1 MKKLNDL
8 LGYKNRKI
16 YQDDK
21 CFSFCLDSV
30 LLANFIDIKK
40 KDTNI
45 LDIGTGNGVIPLILS
60 LKTDSKI
67 TGVEIQKK
75 LSDLAKDSV
84 KYNKLE
90 KQIEIINNDIKDF
103 SVDKNNYYDIICS
116 NPPYFVERNN
126 SKTKICVEESIA
138 RHEIKITLEDILKL
152 SKKMLKNN
160 GKLYLIHRVER
171 MTEVLNLYKK
181 YNIEPKRI
189 RFIHNDKDSNA
200 KLFLIEGT
208 KNGKV
213 GLKIDK
219 PLIMFEEKAE
229 TLEYSKILEEV

>member
-30 LLANFIDIKK
+30 LLANFIDVKK
-40 KDTNI
+40 KSNI
-45 LDIGTGNGVIPLILS
+45 LDIGTGNGVIPLFLS

-67 TGVEIQKK
+67 TGVEIQDK
-75 LSDLAKDSV
+75 LANLSIESI

-90 KQIEIINNDIKDF
+90 DQINIINQDIKDF
-103 SVDKNNYYDIICS
+103 SVDKNNYYDIICC
-116 NPPYFVERNN
+116 NPPYFVEK
-126 SKTKICVEESIA
+126 SSFKTKESKEEAIA
-138 RHEIKITLEDILKL
+138 RHEIKITLEEILKI

-171 MTEVLNLYKK
+171 FAEVIDLYKK
-181 YNIEPKRI
+181 YNIEPKEV
-189 RFIHNDKDSNA
+189 RFIHNDKDSAA

-219 PLIMFEEKAE
+219 PLIMFEKGVE
-229 TLEYSKILEEV
+229 TEEYSKIIEGE

>member
-8 LGYKNRKI
+8 IGYKNRKI

-30 LLANFIDIKK
+30 LLANFINVKK
-40 KDTNI
+40 NINI
-45 LDIGTGNGVIPLILS
+45 LDIGTGDGVIPLILS
-60 LKTDSKI
+60 LKTGSKI
-67 TGVEIQKK
+67 TGVEIQSK
-75 LSDLAKDSV
+75 LADLAKESV

-90 KQIEIINNDIKDF
+90 DKIDIINADIKDF
-103 SVDKNNYYDIICS
+103 SMDKNNYYDIICC
-116 NPPYFVERNN
+116 NPPYFVEKSSFKIKE
-126 SKTKICVEESIA
+126 SKEEAIA
-138 RHEIKITLEDILKL
+138 RHEIKITLEEILKL

-171 MTEVLNLYKK
+171 FVEVIDLYKK
-181 YNIEPKRI
+181 YNIEPKRV
-189 RFIHNDKDSNA
+189 RFIHNDKDSDA

-219 PLIMFEEKAE
+219 PLIMFEKGLE
-229 TLEYSKILEEV
+229 TEEYSKIIEGE

>member
-1 MKKLNDL
+1 MKTLNDL
-8 LGYKNRKI
+8 IGYKNRKI

-21 CFSFCLDSV
+21 SFSFCLDSV
-30 LLANFIDIKK
+30 LLANFIDVKK
-40 KDTNI
+40 NSNI

-67 TGVEIQKK
+67 IGVEIQSK
-75 LSDLAKDSV
+75 LAELAKESV
-84 KYNKLE
+84 EYNKLE
-90 KQIEIINNDIKDF
+90 KQINIVNADIKGF
-103 SVDKNNYYDIICS
+103 YGDKNNYYDIICC
-116 NPPYFVERNN
+116 NPPYFVEKSS
-126 SKTKICVEESIA
+126 SKTKESEEEAIA
-138 RHEIKITLEDILKL
+138 RHEIKITLEEILKL

-171 MTEVLNLYKK
+171 FVEVIDLYKK
-181 YNIEPKRI
+181 YNIEPKRV
-189 RFIHNDKDSNA
+189 RFIHNDKDSEA

-219 PLIMFEEKAE
+219 PLIMFEKGVE
-229 TLEYSKILEEV
+229 TEEYSKIIEGE